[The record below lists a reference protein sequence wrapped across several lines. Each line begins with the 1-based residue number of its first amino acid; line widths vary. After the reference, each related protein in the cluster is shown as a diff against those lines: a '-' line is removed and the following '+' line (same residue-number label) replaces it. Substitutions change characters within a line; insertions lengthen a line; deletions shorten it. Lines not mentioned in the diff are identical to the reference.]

1 MSQRLMRWLFPHPL
15 LTFIL
20 VIVWC
25 LLING
30 LSLGTV
36 VFGLILGI
44 AVPILTAAYWPNRPV
59 LSKPAHLG
67 AYALIV
73 MRDIVVANVEVAM
86 IVLFKRNSDMQPNW
100 VSIPLDL
107 RTPEAIAILAGTI
120 TLTPGTVSAD
130 LSDQGH
136 ALLVHSLDA
145 PDPAAVRDEIKQ
157 RYENRLK
164 EIFE

>member
-1 MSQRLMRWLFPHPL
+1 MSQRLTNRLFPHPL
-15 LTFIL
+15 LTLLL
-20 VIVWC
+20 VVVWC

-44 AVPILTAAYWPNRPV
+44 AVPILTAAYWPNRPA

-73 MRDIVVANVEVAM
+73 MWDIVVANVEVAM
-86 IVLFKRNSDMQPNW
+86 IVLFKRNSDMRPNW
-100 VSIPLDL
+100 VAIPLDL

-136 ALLVHSLDA
+136 ALLVHALDA
-145 PDPAAVRDEIKQ
+145 PDPDAVRDEIKQ
-157 RYENRLK
+157 RYEQRLK